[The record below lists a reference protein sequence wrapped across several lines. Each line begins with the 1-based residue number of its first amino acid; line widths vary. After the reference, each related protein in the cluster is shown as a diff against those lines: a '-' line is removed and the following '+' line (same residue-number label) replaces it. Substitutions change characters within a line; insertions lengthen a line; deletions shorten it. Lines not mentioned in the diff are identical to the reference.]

1 MDVTARCVPFLP
13 ATEQRERII
22 MRIAAPGARTSAAAS
37 AGRLAVKVPEITA
50 LFWVVKIL
58 TTGMGETFS
67 DFLVSHLNPGLALG
81 SGAIAFTVALIAQFR
96 TDRYRIWIYW
106 SAVTMVA
113 IFGTMVADAL
123 TYLAGLPYLVT
134 TAGCLIV
141 LAVVFVWWHAKEKT
155 LDVHSITT
163 PRRERFYWTM
173 VMTTFVLG
181 TVAGDL
187 TADLLHLGYLG
198 STVVFAIA
206 IAVPAAAHRW
216 AGLGTVAAF
225 WSAYI
230 ITRPLGASIT
240 DWLSQSRHDGL
251 NLGTG
256 WISLGATI
264 VIVAL
269 LGLLTTRGDRPAAG
283 LRSDAVR
290 PGEAD
295 ASL

>member
-1 MDVTARCVPFLP
+1 
-13 ATEQRERII
+13 
-22 MRIAAPGARTSAAAS
+22 MRIAAPGAQTPAAAS
-37 AGRLAVKVPEITA
+37 ARLAVKVPEITA

-81 SGAIAFTVALIAQFR
+81 SGAIALTVALSAQFR
-96 TDRYRIWIYW
+96 SDRYRLWIYW

-113 IFGTMVADAL
+113 VFGTMVADAL
-123 TYLAGLPYLVT
+123 VFLVGIPYLVAT
-134 TAGCLIV
+134 VGFSIV
-141 LAVVFVWWHAKEKT
+141 LAVIFVWWHAREKT
-155 LDVHSITT
+155 LAVHSITT
-163 PRRERFYWTM
+163 ARRERFYWTM
-173 VMTTFVLG
+173 VMTTFALG

-198 STVVFAIA
+198 SIVVFAIA

-216 AGLGTVAAF
+216 AGLGTVTAF

-230 ITRPLGASIT
+230 ITRPLGASLT
-240 DWLSQSRHDGL
+240 DWLSSSRQDGL

-264 VIVAL
+264 AIVAL
-269 LGLLTTRGDRPAAG
+269 LGLLTTRGVEPAAG
-283 LRSDAVR
+283 LRSDSGR
-290 PGEAD
+290 PAEAD
-295 ASL
+295 GSL